1 LGGTKEK
8 AKYIT
13 EKLEHFMN
21 KATKNSIKKDTFDF
35 DAVTGLRV
43 KPSSNNKMVKI
54 SVGLGEMTVNA
65 LPTAVIDGVKFVF
78 PKSAKWICVEPNGV
92 VYWATKQSRM
102 SVDEYDGKPYGWG
115 ANKTPVFKVNEEG
128 FLRPV
133 IRKDLPPDFWKQ
145 SWERLATNELRYLV
159 QD

>member
-13 EKLEHFMN
+13 EKLEDLMI
-21 KATKNSIKKDTFDF
+21 KATIDNIKTDSFEF
-35 DAVTGLRV
+35 DAVSGLRV

-54 SVGLGEMTVNA
+54 SVGLGEMTVNP
-65 LPTAVIDGVKFVF
+65 LPTAVIEGVKFVF
-78 PKSAKWICVEPNGV
+78 PKNAKWICVEPNGV
-92 VYWATKQSRM
+92 VYWAEKQSRM

-115 ANKTPVFKVNEEG
+115 ANKTPVLKVNEDG
-128 FLRPV
+128 FLRAV
-133 IRKDLPPDFWKQ
+133 IRKNLPPDFWKK